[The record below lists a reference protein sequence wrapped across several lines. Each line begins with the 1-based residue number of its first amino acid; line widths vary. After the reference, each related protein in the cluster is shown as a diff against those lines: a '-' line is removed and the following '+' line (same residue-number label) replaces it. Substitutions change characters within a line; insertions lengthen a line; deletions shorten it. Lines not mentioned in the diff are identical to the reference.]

1 MQGYDQD
8 EDKYSNMFKAFY
20 GPWEACACICVCLI
34 PLLIFFSLE
43 TNLLYAHCMACH
55 VAFCKDWCRA
65 KNLPFY
71 VTQPNRIV
79 KVFSDF

>member
-1 MQGYDQD
+1 M
-8 EDKYSNMFKAFY
+8 
-20 GPWEACACICVCLI
+20 LI
-34 PLLIFFSLE
+34 AI
-43 TNLLYAHCMACH
+43 ARH
-55 VAFCKDWCRA
+55 VAFCKDRCSA